1 MQEIEAE
8 AAPQM
13 DLPKKGEKSRVITF
27 EDIVTCTYSSDIE
40 PQNSEWMQIEEEK
53 NEEKVKK

>member
-13 DLPKKGEKSRVITF
+13 DLPKKGEKLRVNTF

-40 PQNSEWMQIEEEK
+40 HKTQNGCKSRR
-53 NEEKVKK
+53 KKMRKK